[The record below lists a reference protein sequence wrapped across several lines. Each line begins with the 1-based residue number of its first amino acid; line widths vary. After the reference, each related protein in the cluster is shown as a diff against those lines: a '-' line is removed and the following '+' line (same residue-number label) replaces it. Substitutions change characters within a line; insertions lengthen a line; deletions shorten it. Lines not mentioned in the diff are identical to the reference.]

1 MGEYLVLVLVVVTSC
16 TAYLV
21 GAAGFGLPRAGLR
34 PAVGR
39 VLECVGLSLV
49 FLVANVL
56 VGIVAILALR
66 ALTKTSVSVYLV
78 ADEALPVL
86 SLLQGLTFLYWR
98 DHSAPASKVVSS
110 PDQPQAFGH

>member
-16 TAYLV
+16 AAYLV

-34 PAVGR
+34 PALGR

-56 VGIVAILALR
+56 VGVVAILAVR
-66 ALTKTSVSVYLV
+66 ALTKASVSVYLL
-78 ADEALPVL
+78 ADETLPVL
-86 SLLQGLTFLYWR
+86 SFLQGLTLAYWR
-98 DHSAPASKVVSS
+98 DHSTRISS
-110 PDQPQAFGH
+110 NLSGPDQPR

>member
-16 TAYLV
+16 AAYLV
-21 GAAGFGLPRAGLR
+21 GAAAFGLSRAGLR

-56 VGIVAILALR
+56 VGVVAILAVR
-66 ALTKTSVSVYLV
+66 ALTKASVSVYLV

-86 SLLQGLTFLYWR
+86 SFLQGLTLAHWR
-98 DHSAPASKVVSS
+98 GHSAQASGALYR
-110 PDQPQAFGH
+110 PDRRG

>member
-21 GAAGFGLPRAGLR
+21 GAAGFGLPRAGLW

-86 SLLQGLTFLYWR
+86 SLLQGLTFAYWR
-98 DHSAPASKVVSS
+98 DYSTRISSALSG
-110 PDQPQAFGH
+110 PDHPR